1 MQTNLG
7 VFKGEVIIIRDF
19 VARSDVNLGIND
31 DLLLSTDGDDF
42 RRAIRVARVVD
53 EPAVRADSHQ
63 DAFNVDEHYT
73 HPRFPIL
80 VASTTRSSSILNR

>member
-1 MQTNLG
+1 M
-7 VFKGEVIIIRDF
+7 IIVRDF
-19 VARSDVNLGIND
+19 IARSDVNLGID
-31 DLLLSTDGDDF
+31 DNLLLSTDGDDF

-63 DAFNVDEHYT
+63 DALNVDEHQT

-80 VASTTRSSSILNR
+80 VASTTKSSSILKR